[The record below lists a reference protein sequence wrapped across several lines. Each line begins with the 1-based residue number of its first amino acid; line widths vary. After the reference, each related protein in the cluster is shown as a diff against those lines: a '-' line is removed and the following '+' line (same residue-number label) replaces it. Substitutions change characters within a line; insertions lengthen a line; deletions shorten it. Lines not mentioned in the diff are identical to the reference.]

1 MIWGLLK
8 TDKAGRNRS
17 SPAVRRLVTA
27 HLDSVRLEGR
37 RPGRKMRDREIHRET
52 EREGGT
58 ERQREG
64 KGERQTDRAQ
74 KRKGKRGGLGG
85 GGGRRHEYTWC
96 RQGFISCL
104 KQNLFPN
111 DQI

>member
-8 TDKAGRNRS
+8 RDKAGRNRS

-58 ERQREG
+58 ERQREEG
-64 KGERQTDRAQ
+64 GETDRQSPKTKGEE
-74 KRKGKRGGLGG
+74 RGSRG
-85 GGGRRHEYTWC
+85 EEA
-96 RQGFISCL
+96 
-104 KQNLFPN
+104 
-111 DQI
+111 